1 MIAIPGAWRAMLF
14 CFSYCTLEQTT
25 SLWAA
30 TYLVQHC
37 GVTAE
42 AAAGYASLF
51 FIGLTAGRIAS
62 GFAAARFSDAQ
73 MLRTG
78 LAVVLC
84 AVIALLLPL
93 GRTAALASLVL
104 LGLGCAPV
112 YPSFM
117 HATPGHFGREK
128 AKAVVGV
135 QLSCAYLGN
144 AVMPTIFGLIV
155 SRIGVTV
162 FPLYLMAA
170 LAVMVVMHETL
181 ARVQYTEKEGV

>member
-1 MIAIPGAWRAMLF
+1 
-14 CFSYCTLEQTT
+14 
-25 SLWAA
+25 
-30 TYLVQHC
+30 
-37 GVTAE
+37 
-42 AAAGYASLF
+42 
-51 FIGLTAGRIAS
+51 
-62 GFAAARFSDAQ
+62 
-73 MLRTG
+73 
-78 LAVVLC
+78 
-84 AVIALLLPL
+84 
-93 GRTAALASLVL
+93 
-104 LGLGCAPV
+104 
-112 YPSFM
+112 M

-170 LAVMVVMHETL
+170 LAVMIVMHETL